1 MRART
6 LAESCPEVNALEATR
21 SWSRVDEIC
30 CFFTVAYRKFLSGKD
45 GTKVLKPIG
54 SASSRLT
61 ATLPVRLC
69 FS

>member
-6 LAESCPEVNALEATR
+6 LAESCPMVNALEATR
-21 SWSRVDEIC
+21 WRCQVDESC

-45 GTKVLKPIG
+45 GTKVLRPIA

-61 ATLPVRLC
+61 KTPC
-69 FS
+69 FP